1 MTSGLRERRKQETR
15 QAVSD
20 IATRLFVA
28 NGFEEVTISQVADA
42 AGVAKM
48 TVTNY
53 FPRKEDL
60 VFDRA
65 ETVIGHLAEVVAAR
79 QPGESMLTAIRR
91 DYAAAVARA
100 DVTLGLSSPAFAR
113 MIAGS
118 PVLATRELEMLL
130 LRERALGDAM
140 AAETGTDGPQ
150 QRLAAALL
158 ASVHRVLYTEAR
170 QRSLAG
176 QPRPEICAVLAEA
189 AAQAFDLLEPALGR
203 ATSAPDRDRGRRNG
217 PDPCPTRGSMR
228 PRRRSASP
236 ARSSFSPPDSVRASS
251 QVAAHAHARPP
262 VQAVPGFPAPDLPK
276 PRRDLSLGQAAEPAG
291 LVVGRVPGHLSERG
305 QGERRQAAV

>member
-1 MTSGLRERRKQETR
+1 VTSGLRERRKQETR
-15 QAVSD
+15 QAISD

-28 NGFEEVTISQVADA
+28 HGFDDVTISQVADA

-65 ETVIGHLAEVVAAR
+65 ETVIGHLAEVVAGR
-79 QPGESMLTAIRR
+79 KPGESMLTAIRR

-130 LRERALGDAM
+130 LRERALGDAI
-140 AAETGTDGPQ
+140 AAETGTDTPA

-158 ASVHRVLYTEAR
+158 ASVHRVLYAEAR

-176 QPRPEICAVLAEA
+176 QPRPEICAALAEA
-189 AAQAFDLLEPALGR
+189 ASQAFGLLEPALGTSYPR
-203 ATSAPDRDRGRRNG
+203 A
-217 PDPCPTRGSMR
+217 
-228 PRRRSASP
+228 
-236 ARSSFSPPDSVRASS
+236 
-251 QVAAHAHARPP
+251 
-262 VQAVPGFPAPDLPK
+262 
-276 PRRDLSLGQAAEPAG
+276 
-291 LVVGRVPGHLSERG
+291 
-305 QGERRQAAV
+305 